1 MRLNEFKKIDVPTS
15 IRTRQNKKN
24 FMNFW
29 KACIRNSTDL
39 LEEVIGGKYF
49 ILYIFSFL
57 IVFCEFES
65 PL

>member
-1 MRLNEFKKIDVPTS
+1 MCSYFH
-15 IRTRQNKKN
+15 QNKAKQKN

-39 LEEVIGGKYF
+39 LEEVIGGKDF

-57 IVFCEFES
+57 NVFCEFES